1 MYQLKDGEEG
11 NNILKSKRFV
21 ANKQTT
27 KKKTV
32 SSTASLRKKLTRGLF
47 SGD

>member
-27 KKKTV
+27 KKTQ
-32 SSTASLRKKLTRGLF
+32 
-47 SGD
+47 

>member
-1 MYQLKDGEEG
+1 MKFVGNLRLLEAKMYQLKDGEEG

-27 KKKTV
+27 KKKN
-32 SSTASLRKKLTRGLF
+32 SK
-47 SGD
+47 